1 MWLNDLFW
9 GIRNTF
15 VGKLSLLIIDHL
27 WGPSVHVDKSFKK
40 IQEGVRPPPPSRQCL
55 HFGKEWYGSPSL
67 SDMSMPLSLDYWS
80 WFWQISLK
88 PALTNLVFDQNL
100 KPVFSRASIPVI
112 DILGGEFLNCH
123 FRLKALKEF
132 GKMSTYAHILLGV
145 NCFRFENNKVVVGL
159 GDELNPKLKT
169 TV

>member
-1 MWLNDLFW
+1 M
-9 GIRNTF
+9 
-15 VGKLSLLIIDHL
+15 
-27 WGPSVHVDKSFKK
+27 
-40 IQEGVRPPPPSRQCL
+40 
-55 HFGKEWYGSPSL
+55 
-67 SDMSMPLSLDYWS
+67 
-80 WFWQISLK
+80 
-88 PALTNLVFDQNL
+88 VFDQNL